1 MPFRPPRFVQQ
12 QQPPPPDPDLIDNQL
27 EWEVDFIKDA
37 RWTNRLRRS
46 VQFLVHWKGYGSD
59 EDTWEPARN
68 LVNASDAIQEF
79 YQQHLTKPR
88 VLST

>member
-1 MPFRPPRFVQQ
+1 MQ
-12 QQPPPPDPDLIDNQL
+12 
-27 EWEVDFIKDA
+27 
-37 RWTNRLRRS
+37 S
-46 VQFLVHWKGYGSD
+46 LVHWKGYGSD

-79 YQQHLTKPR
+79 YQQHPTKPR